1 MSSLLPSFNVT
12 RPDLTHTLIN
22 WWDIAI
28 RDFPD
33 ANKRGFDTLVIV
45 TFWSLWKQKGILEN
59 GRA

>member
-1 MSSLLPSFNVT
+1 MASLLPSFNVT

-45 TFWSLWKQKGILEN
+45 TFWSLWK
-59 GRA
+59 